1 MRYLSSMKA
10 KIVHRTHV
18 VAAAWGTRK
27 TYLCLALC
35 LILAALWVGVGSAKA
50 DGSETYWSGGLPANT
65 TVSDVYDGCSF
76 RYYYDELDD
85 ATSDYGRVFFIDS
98 VGNWHDEVSGYGD
111 IWTSEP
117 NYNYQKKASA
127 RNPTSVGYNATAW
140 DAFHTFIC
148 T

>member
-1 MRYLSSMKA
+1 
-10 KIVHRTHV
+10 VHRTHF

-50 DGSETYWSGGLPANT
+50 GTYWNGGLPAST

-76 RYYYDELDD
+76 RYYYDELDK

-98 VGNWHDEVSGYGD
+98 VGSWHDEVSGYGD
-111 IWTSEP
+111 VWTSEP
-117 NYNYQKKASA
+117 NYNYQKKAAA
-127 RNPTSVGYNATAW
+127 RNSTSVGYNATAW
-140 DAFHTFIC
+140 DDYYTFIC